1 MDKCHC
7 AQVAFETIV
16 ETARY
21 EGVEY
26 QKIIE
31 RVNAGNTCTACK
43 SYLIDYC
50 ESRLQTTQTAA
61 YGFSFFG
68 SIAKSECLPS

>member
-26 QKIIE
+26 QEIIE
-31 RVNAGNTCTACK
+31 RVNAANTCTACK

-50 ESRLQTTQTAA
+50 ESRLQTPQTTT
-61 YGFSFFG
+61 YGFSFLG

>member
-26 QKIIE
+26 QEIIE

-50 ESRLQTTQTAA
+50 EL
-61 YGFSFFG
+61 
-68 SIAKSECLPS
+68 